1 MNYIC
6 IQFSSFEET
15 QNLLNKIEYGQYEII
30 IFNKNKVI
38 DDEVISFF
46 ESAGFFY
53 NPKTDKFEQTNSVQ
67 K

>member
-1 MNYIC
+1 MNKTLAEYRQLIARQIC
-6 IQFSSFEET
+6 SCA
-15 QNLLNKIEYGQYEII
+15 LP